1 MATVSIETMAAT
13 TAMTSTVMLTPM
25 NHHVQK
31 KTMKADF
38 KPILMTMYYKLI
50 PWPEVQELM
59 EREGFQE
66 HSSLAYETDKFGSQA
81 YFIEL
86 QWLKQINELKA
97 IEDEMEQTN
106 N

>member
-1 MATVSIETMAAT
+1 MAAT
-13 TAMTSTVMLTPM
+13 IAMTLTVMLTPM

-31 KTMKADF
+31 KTMKTDS

-50 PWPEVQELM
+50 SWPEVQELM

-86 QWLKQINELKA
+86 QWLKEINELKA
-97 IEDEMEQTN
+97 I
-106 N
+106 

>member
-1 MATVSIETMAAT
+1 
-13 TAMTSTVMLTPM
+13 M

-31 KTMKADF
+31 KTMKTDF

-50 PWPEVQELM
+50 SWPEVQELM

-66 HSSLAYETDKFGSQA
+66 HSSLTCETDKFGSQA

-86 QWLKQINELKA
+86 QWLKEINELKA

>member
-13 TAMTSTVMLTPM
+13 TAMTLTVMLTPM

-38 KPILMTMYYKLI
+38 KPKPMYYKLI

-66 HSSLAYETDKFGSQA
+66 HSSLTCETDKFGSQA

-86 QWLKQINELKA
+86 QWLKEINELKA